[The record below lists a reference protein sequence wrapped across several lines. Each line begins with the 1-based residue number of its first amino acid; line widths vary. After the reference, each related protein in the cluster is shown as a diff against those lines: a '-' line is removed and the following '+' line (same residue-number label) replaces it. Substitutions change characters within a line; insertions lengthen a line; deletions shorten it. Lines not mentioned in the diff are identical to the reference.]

1 MRWLTMQIFSQQSE
15 GTPIYTL
22 PSRLRIFALLSSSLI
37 VKLMSG
43 MDHIWL
49 YTLPQRHVPS
59 SQIWSMGML
68 CCTLRGTLWLP

>member
-22 PSRLRIFALLSSSLI
+22 PSRLSIFALLSSSLI

-59 SQIWSMGML
+59 S
-68 CCTLRGTLWLP
+68 

>member
-22 PSRLRIFALLSSSLI
+22 PSRLSIFALLSSSLI
-37 VKLMSG
+37 VKLMPG

-59 SQIWSMGML
+59 S
-68 CCTLRGTLWLP
+68 

>member
-22 PSRLRIFALLSSSLI
+22 PSRLSIFALLSSSLI

-43 MDHIWL
+43 IDHIWL
-49 YTLPQRHVPS
+49 NTLPQRHVPS
-59 SQIWSMGML
+59 S
-68 CCTLRGTLWLP
+68 